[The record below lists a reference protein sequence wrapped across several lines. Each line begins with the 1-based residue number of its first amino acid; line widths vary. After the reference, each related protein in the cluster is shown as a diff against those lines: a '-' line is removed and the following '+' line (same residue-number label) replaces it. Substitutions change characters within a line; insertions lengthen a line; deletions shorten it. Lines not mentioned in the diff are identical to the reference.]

1 MGAKRD
7 KVKGLAQGLSAAK
20 TKELS
25 AEGLE
30 GALARLRHAEKHS
43 YDVWTASGSV
53 SDLKSWHGALDL
65 LRKAEDNL
73 LVVLTKRRDLLPAG
87 EVQTWIGRK
96 IDAAKAALLDM
107 PARISP
113 GLESLPWPEI
123 QKILER
129 EVRGALRGISDPIK

>member
-1 MGAKRD
+1 MGVKKNNAVRAARVSKAKAR
-7 KVKGLAQGLSAAK
+7 
-20 TKELS
+20 ELS

-43 YDVWTASGSV
+43 YQCWTASGSI
-53 SDLKSWHGALDL
+53 SDLKAWHGALDL

-87 EVQTWIGRK
+87 EVQTWIGRRV
-96 IDAAKAALLDM
+96 DAAKASLLDL
-107 PARISP
+107 PARVSP
-113 GLESLPWPEI
+113 GVEGLPWPEI

-129 EVRGALRGISDPIK
+129 EIREALRGISEPIK